1 MLEIEKAVREFDEQ
15 ARAVEA
21 LIDSLRDVFDP
32 APESRVCQVPWDLL
46 GAYIRAIDAKH
57 HIGGWL
63 EWWWA
68 ECRLG
73 ETPLAAGLPGEAM
86 REIATVD
93 DFVRLVCDDA
103 ALAA

>member
-32 APESRVCQVPWDLL
+32 APESRICQVPLDLL
-46 GAYIRAIDAKH
+46 GAYIRALDAKH

-63 EWWWA
+63 EWWWL

-73 ETPLAAGLPGEAM
+73 ENPLAAGLPGEAM

-93 DFVRLVCDDA
+93 DFVRLVCDEA
-103 ALAA
+103 APAA